1 MNDAGA
7 RFLYPVLLALTTS
20 AAPLCGQVVAFAGP
34 CTEQITQLEQRVATS
49 TPGPQSGP
57 TDAQSVGAQLHHQPT
72 PGSVV
77 LAEQAADEDG
87 VAAIDHAKR
96 ADAAG
101 DAASCNQAVAEARR
115 VCAITR

>member
-7 RFLYPVLLALTTS
+7 RLLYPVLLALTTS
-20 AAPLCGQVVAFAGP
+20 TTLLCGQAVAFAGP
-34 CTEQITQLEQRVATS
+34 CTEQIVQLEQQVTAGV
-49 TPGPQSGP
+49 PGPQSSP
-57 TDAQSVGAQLHHQPT
+57 TDAQSLSAQLHHQPT
-72 PGSVV
+72 PGSVA

-101 DAASCNQAVAEARR
+101 DAASCNQAVAEAHRVYAIRR
-115 VCAITR
+115 

>member
-1 MNDAGA
+1 
-7 RFLYPVLLALTTS
+7 
-20 AAPLCGQVVAFAGP
+20 VA
-34 CTEQITQLEQRVATS
+34 
-49 TPGPQSGP
+49 
-57 TDAQSVGAQLHHQPT
+57 
-72 PGSVV
+72 

-115 VCAITR
+115 VYAITR

>member
-20 AAPLCGQVVAFAGP
+20 TALLCDQVVALGGP
-34 CTEQITQLEQRVATS
+34 CTAQIAQLEQQVATS
-49 TPGPQSGP
+49 IPGPQSGP

-72 PGSVV
+72 PGSLA

-96 ADAAG
+96 ADAAD

-115 VCAITR
+115 VYAITR

>member
-20 AAPLCGQVVAFAGP
+20 TALLCDQVVALGGP
-34 CTEQITQLEQRVATS
+34 CTAQIAQLEQQVATS
-49 TPGPQSGP
+49 IRGPQSSP

-72 PGSVV
+72 PGSVA

-101 DAASCNQAVAEARR
+101 DAASCNQAVTEARR
-115 VCAITR
+115 VYAIKR

>member
-1 MNDAGA
+1 MTDAGA

-20 AAPLCGQVVAFAGP
+20 TALLCDQVVASGGP
-34 CTEQITQLEQRVATS
+34 CTAQIAQLEQQVATS
-49 TPGPQSGP
+49 IPGPQSGP

-72 PGSVV
+72 PGSVA

-101 DAASCNQAVAEARR
+101 DAASCNQSVAEARR
-115 VCAITR
+115 VYAITR

>member
-20 AAPLCGQVVAFAGP
+20 TALLYDQVVALGGP
-34 CTEQITQLEQRVATS
+34 CTAQIAQLEQQVATS
-49 TPGPQSGP
+49 IPGPQSGP

-72 PGSVV
+72 PGSVA

-101 DAASCNQAVAEARR
+101 DAASCNQSVAEARR
-115 VCAITR
+115 VYAIRR

>member
-1 MNDAGA
+1 MTDAGA

-20 AAPLCGQVVAFAGP
+20 TALLCDQVVASGGP
-34 CTEQITQLEQRVATS
+34 CTAQIAQLEQQVATS
-49 TPGPQSGP
+49 IPGPQSGP

-72 PGSVV
+72 TGSVA

-101 DAASCNQAVAEARR
+101 DAASCNQSVAEARR
-115 VCAITR
+115 VYAITR

>member
-20 AAPLCGQVVAFAGP
+20 TALLCDQVVALGGP
-34 CTEQITQLEQRVATS
+34 CTAQIAQLEQQVATS
-49 TPGPQSGP
+49 IPGPQSGP

-72 PGSVV
+72 PGSVA

-101 DAASCNQAVAEARR
+101 DAASCNQSVAEARR
-115 VCAITR
+115 VYAIRR